1 MEEYNIKTRVVGVD
15 ISNERTTYAVVDIRG
30 NILAEDSFPT
40 TDYPDVNNFVTAL
53 SEKIVMLVEDN
64 GGYETIRSIGVSS
77 PSASPV
83 SGCIENAANLP
94 WKGVV
99 PLAAM
104 LRDRLGLAV
113 GLSNDAHVS
122 ALGEYTF
129 GSAHGMKNFIIISLG
144 VGIGSCFFSDGSEHQ
159 GHLGFAGEFGHT
171 CVVEGKDGR
180 ECGCGHRGCLEA
192 YVGAVGI
199 ARTAKEL
206 LAESDA
212 PSIMRDLEKISPRVI
227 YDCCEKGDEL
237 AIEVFRRTGYMLG
250 LGLAN
255 YASIIDPEAII
266 LTGGIS
272 HAGKWLLEP
281 AVESFENH
289 VFGNLRG
296 KVKIFTSRLNDRERD
311 VLGASALAW
320 SVPEYSLF
328 K

>member
-1 MEEYNIKTRVVGVD
+1 MYEYQIKTKVVGVD
-15 ISNERTTYAVVDIRG
+15 ISNESTTYAIVDIRG
-30 NILAEDSFPT
+30 NILAEEHFLTS
-40 TDYPDVNNFVTAL
+40 DYPDVNNFVTAL
-53 SEKIVMLVEDN
+53 SDKIVTLVEAN

-77 PSASPV
+77 PSASSV

-94 WKGVV
+94 WKGIV
-99 PLAAM
+99 PLSAM
-104 LRDRLGLAV
+104 LRDRIGLAV

-129 GSAHGMKNFIIISLG
+129 GCAHGMKNFIILSLG
-144 VGIGSCFFSDGSEHQ
+144 VGLGSCFFSAGDDHT
-159 GHLGFAGEFGHT
+159 GHNGYAGEFGHT
-171 CVVEGKDGR
+171 CVVNHGR
-180 ECGCGHRGCLEA
+180 KCGCGHDGCLEA
-192 YVGAVGI
+192 YAGAAGI
-199 ARTAKEL
+199 INTAREIL
-206 LAESDA
+206 SESDK
-212 PSIMRDLEKISPRVI
+212 PSLMRDLEKISPRTI
-227 YDCCEKGDEL
+227 KECCDQGDEL
-237 AIEVFRRTGYMLG
+237 AIEVYRRTGEILG

-272 HAGKWLLEP
+272 HAGRWLIDP
-281 AVESFENH
+281 TCESFEDH

-296 KVKIFTSRLNDRERD
+296 KVKILVSKLDDRERD

>member
-1 MEEYNIKTRVVGVD
+1 MEEYQIKTKVVGVD

-30 NILAEDSFPT
+30 NILAEDHFATS
-40 TDYPDVNNFVTAL
+40 DYPDVNNFVKDL
-53 SEKIVMLVEDN
+53 SDKIVTLVEAN

-77 PSASPV
+77 PSASSV

-94 WKGVV
+94 WKGIV

-104 LRDRLGLAV
+104 LRDRIGLAV

-129 GSAHGMKNFIIISLG
+129 GSAHGMKNFIILSLG
-144 VGIGSCFFSDGSEHQ
+144 VGIGSCFFSAGGDHQ
-159 GHLGFAGEFGHT
+159 GHNGYAGEFGHT
-171 CVVEGKDGR
+171 CVVKDGR
-180 ECGCGHRGCLEA
+180 KCGCGHEGCLEA
-192 YVGAVGI
+192 YVGAAGI
-199 ARTAKEL
+199 VKTANEL
-206 LAESDA
+206 MAASDK
-212 PSIMRDLEKISPRVI
+212 PSLMRNLDKLTPHTIK
-227 YDCCEKGDEL
+227 DCCDQGDEMAL
-237 AIEVFRRTGYMLG
+237 EVFKKTGEMLG

-255 YASIIDPEAII
+255 YASIVDPEAII

-272 HAGKWLLEP
+272 HAGKWLMEP
-281 AVESFENH
+281 TIESFESH

-296 KVKIFTSRLNDRERD
+296 KVKILVSKLNDRERD

>member
-1 MEEYNIKTRVVGVD
+1 MEEYNIKSKVVGVD
-15 ISNERTTYAVVDIRG
+15 ISNESTTYAIVDLRG
-30 NILAEDSFPT
+30 NIIAEDSFST
-40 TDYPDVNNFVTAL
+40 QDYPDVNNFVTAL
-53 SEKIVMLVEDN
+53 SEKIVTLVESN
-64 GGYETIRSIGVSS
+64 GGYETIRSIGVSC
-77 PSASPV
+77 PSASSV

-104 LRDRLGLAV
+104 LRDRMGLAV
-113 GLSNDAHVS
+113 ALSNDAHIS

-129 GSAHGMKNFIIISLG
+129 GSAHGMKCFIIVCLG
-144 VGIGSCFFSDGSEHQ
+144 VGIGSCFFSEGDEHR

-171 CVVEGKDGR
+171 CVVDNGR
-180 ECGCGHRGCLEA
+180 KCGCGHNGCLET
-192 YVGAVGI
+192 YVGANGI
-199 ARTAKEL
+199 VETAREL
-206 LAESDA
+206 MAESDA
-212 PSIMRDLEKISPRVI
+212 PSLMRDIENLSPRI
-227 YDCCEKGDEL
+227 IAELCDKGDEM
-237 AIEVFRRTGYMLG
+237 AIETFRRTGYYLG

-255 YASIIDPEAII
+255 YASIVDPEAII

-272 HAGKWLLEP
+272 HAGKWLVDPVCETFEP
-281 AVESFENH
+281 H

-296 KVKIFTSRLNDRERD
+296 RVKILCSKLNDRERD

>member
-1 MEEYNIKTRVVGVD
+1 MEEYNIKSKVVGVD
-15 ISNERTTYAVVDIRG
+15 ISNESTTYAIVDLRG
-30 NILAEDSFPT
+30 NIIAEDSFST
-40 TDYPDVNNFVTAL
+40 QDYPDVNNFVTAL
-53 SEKIVMLVEDN
+53 SEKIVTLVESN
-64 GGYETIRSIGVSS
+64 GGYETIRSIGVSC
-77 PSASPV
+77 PSASSV

-104 LRDRLGLAV
+104 LRDRMGLAV
-113 GLSNDAHVS
+113 ALSNDAHIS

-129 GSAHGMKNFIIISLG
+129 GSAHGMKCFIIVCLG
-144 VGIGSCFFSDGSEHQ
+144 VGIGSCFFSEGDEHR

-171 CVVEGKDGR
+171 CVIDNGR
-180 ECGCGHRGCLEA
+180 KCGCGHNGCLEA
-192 YVGAVGI
+192 YVGANGI
-199 ARTAKEL
+199 VETAREL
-206 LAESDA
+206 MAESDA
-212 PSIMRDLEKISPRVI
+212 PSLMRDIENLSPRI
-227 YDCCEKGDEL
+227 IAELCDKGDEM
-237 AIEVFRRTGYMLG
+237 AIETFRRTGYYLG

-255 YASIIDPEAII
+255 YASIVDPEAII

-272 HAGKWLLEP
+272 HAGKWLVDPVCETFEP
-281 AVESFENH
+281 H

-296 KVKIFTSRLNDRERD
+296 KVKILCSNMNNRERD

>member
-1 MEEYNIKTRVVGVD
+1 MEEYNIKSKVVGVD
-15 ISNERTTYAVVDIRG
+15 ISNESTTYAIVDLRG
-30 NILAEDSFPT
+30 NIIAEDSFST
-40 TDYPDVNNFVTAL
+40 QDYPDVNNFVTAL
-53 SEKIVMLVEDN
+53 SEKIVTLVESN
-64 GGYETIRSIGVSS
+64 GGYETIRSIGVSC
-77 PSASPV
+77 PSASSV

-104 LRDRLGLAV
+104 LRDRMGLAV
-113 GLSNDAHVS
+113 ALSNDAHIS

-129 GSAHGMKNFIIISLG
+129 GSAHGMKCFIIVCLG
-144 VGIGSCFFSDGSEHQ
+144 VGIGSCFFSEGDEHR

-171 CVVEGKDGR
+171 CVVDNGR
-180 ECGCGHRGCLEA
+180 KCGCGHNGCLET
-192 YVGAVGI
+192 YVGANGI
-199 ARTAKEL
+199 VETAREL
-206 LAESDA
+206 MAESDA
-212 PSIMRDLEKISPRVI
+212 PSLMRDIENLSPRI
-227 YDCCEKGDEL
+227 IAELCDKGDEM
-237 AIEVFRRTGYMLG
+237 AIETFRRTGYYLG

-255 YASIIDPEAII
+255 YASIVDPEAII

-272 HAGKWLLEP
+272 HAGKWLVDPVCETFEP
-281 AVESFENH
+281 H

-296 KVKIFTSRLNDRERD
+296 KVKILCSNMNNRERD

>member
-1 MEEYNIKTRVVGVD
+1 MEEYNIKSKVVGVD
-15 ISNERTTYAVVDIRG
+15 ISNESTTYAIVDLRG
-30 NILAEDSFPT
+30 NIIAEDSFST
-40 TDYPDVNNFVTAL
+40 QDYPDVNNFVTAL
-53 SEKIVMLVEDN
+53 SEKIVTLVESN
-64 GGYETIRSIGVSS
+64 GGYETIRSIGVSC
-77 PSASPV
+77 PSASSV

-104 LRDRLGLAV
+104 LRDRMGLAV
-113 GLSNDAHVS
+113 ALSNDAHIS

-129 GSAHGMKNFIIISLG
+129 GSAHGMKCFIIVCLG
-144 VGIGSCFFSDGSEHQ
+144 VGIGSCFFSEGDEHR

-171 CVVEGKDGR
+171 CVVDNGR
-180 ECGCGHRGCLEA
+180 KCGCGHNGCLEA
-192 YVGAVGI
+192 YVGANGI
-199 ARTAKEL
+199 VETAREL
-206 LAESDA
+206 MAESDA
-212 PSIMRDLEKISPRVI
+212 PSLMRDIENLSPRI
-227 YDCCEKGDEL
+227 IAELCDKGDEM
-237 AIEVFRRTGYMLG
+237 AIEVFRRTGHYLG

-255 YASIIDPEAII
+255 YASIVDPEAII

-272 HAGKWLLEP
+272 HAGKWLVDPVCEAFEP
-281 AVESFENH
+281 H

-296 KVKIFTSRLNDRERD
+296 KVKILCSNMNNRERD

>member
-1 MEEYNIKTRVVGVD
+1 MEEYNIKSKVVGVD
-15 ISNERTTYAVVDIRG
+15 ISNESTTYAIVDLRG
-30 NILAEDSFPT
+30 NIIAEDSFST
-40 TDYPDVNNFVTAL
+40 QDYPDVNNFVTAL
-53 SEKIVMLVEDN
+53 SEKIVTLVESN
-64 GGYETIRSIGVSS
+64 GGYETIRSIGVSC
-77 PSASPV
+77 PSASSV

-104 LRDRLGLAV
+104 LRDRMGLAV
-113 GLSNDAHVS
+113 ALSNDAHIS

-129 GSAHGMKNFIIISLG
+129 GSAHGMKCFIIVCLG
-144 VGIGSCFFSDGSEHQ
+144 VGIGSCFFSEGDEHR

-171 CVVEGKDGR
+171 CVIDNGR
-180 ECGCGHRGCLEA
+180 KCGCGHNGCLEA
-192 YVGAVGI
+192 YVGANGI
-199 ARTAKEL
+199 VKTAREL
-206 LAESDA
+206 MAESDA
-212 PSIMRDLEKISPRVI
+212 PSLMRDIENLSPRI
-227 YDCCEKGDEL
+227 IAELCDKGDEM
-237 AIEVFRRTGYMLG
+237 AIEVFRRTGYYLG

-255 YASIIDPEAII
+255 YASIVDPEAII

-272 HAGKWLLEP
+272 HAGKWLVDPVYEAFEP
-281 AVESFENH
+281 H

-296 KVKIFTSRLNDRERD
+296 KVKILCSNMNNRERD

>member
-1 MEEYNIKTRVVGVD
+1 MIAENIKSEVVGVD
-15 ISNERTTYAVVDIRG
+15 ISIETTTYAIVDVRG

-40 TDYPDVNNFVTAL
+40 IDYPDVNKFVAEL
-53 SEKIVMLVEDN
+53 SEKIIELVEAN
-64 GGYETIRSIGVSS
+64 GGYERIRSIGMSS
-77 PSASPV
+77 PSASSV
-83 SGCIENAANLP
+83 SGCIENAPNLP

-99 PLAAM
+99 PMAAM

-113 GLSNDAHVS
+113 ALSNDAHVS

-144 VGIGSCFFSDGSEHQ
+144 VGLGSCFFTEGADHV

-171 CVVEGKDGR
+171 CVVDGGR
-180 ECGCGHRGCLEA
+180 TCGCGHEGCLEA
-192 YVGAVGI
+192 YVGAAGI
-199 ARTAKEL
+199 TRTAREL
-206 LAESDA
+206 MAETDA
-212 PSIMRDLEKISPRVI
+212 PSLMRDLQKLSPRTI
-227 YDCCEKGDEL
+227 FECCEQGDKM
-237 AIEVFRRTGYMLG
+237 AIEVFRRTGYVLG

-272 HAGKWLLEP
+272 HAGKWLLDP
-281 AVESFENH
+281 VQESFESH
-289 VFGNLRG
+289 VFGNMKG
-296 KVKIFTSRLNDRERD
+296 KVKIFLSKLNDRERD